1 MLDNKINKLEK
12 KRKNIIDQEL
22 NAYEQINDYENNC
35 KILNDKI
42 NVEKLSINKKQS
54 LNLELNKLLE
64 HGKIEI
70 KTKKEKIVDIKQE
83 NNNNE
88 IKYNNLL

>member
-22 NAYEQINDYENNC
+22 NAYGQINDYENNC

-70 KTKKEKIVDIKQE
+70 KTKKEKIVNIKQE